1 MRFAR
6 AVWLISTVLVLC
18 VLASACAGSAVS
30 AVSHG
35 CQEEVWEG
43 VPGMVHPET
52 SGLTCDA
59 IKELIEVR
67 PSEPESFLVQGAHL
81 QWKCRL
87 NSPQGH
93 TALLRCAHH
102 RKHFSIVKRGSGIQ

>member
-1 MRFAR
+1 MRFMRMIGLLGA
-6 AVWLISTVLVLC
+6 VLVVC

-43 VPGMVHPET
+43 VPGLVQPET

-59 IKELIEVR
+59 IKELIKVR
-67 PSEPESFLVQGAHL
+67 PSEPQSFLVQGAHL
-81 QWKCRL
+81 QWKCQM
-87 NSPQGH
+87 NSPKGH
-93 TALLRCAHH
+93 TVLLRCAHH
-102 RKHFSIVKRGSGIQ
+102 QKHFSVVKRGSGTH